1 MFPLFLGLEH
11 FYNGTDKW
19 KKNKTKGLT
28 EAYTYISSKMM
39 RGKSS
44 KQIKMRAKN
53 RKDPSRKNEP
63 IESNAIKYYFE
74 HSVAPRI
81 AMTELKNYDPR
92 SSSSH
97 VFTTPESTFFFHK
110 C

>member
-1 MFPLFLGLEH
+1 
-11 FYNGTDKW
+11 
-19 KKNKTKGLT
+19 
-28 EAYTYISSKMM
+28 M

-81 AMTELKNYDPR
+81 AMTELKSYDPR
-92 SSSSH
+92 YGNTGFG
-97 VFTTPESTFFFHK
+97 VFKGRIQNWKGFWLKVNCSQMKLLNFENWSNVDLSKIEHHFRK
-110 C
+110 